1 MGGLRTAARAV
12 DRVPE
17 WKLVGRKQLVSEF
30 EDTLDKALNGL
41 GRKEQVEHLSEESC
55 ESSRRKLIT
64 CF

>member
-41 GRKEQVEHLSEESC
+41 GRKEEVEEFQ
-55 ESSRRKLIT
+55 RRAASLRAGR
-64 CF
+64 